1 MDKTKLRIAA
11 VVLAAVNVVLILINT
26 VMMTG
31 FWISSEMYLEQAY
44 NSKPNG
50 GTEYHADYAGL
61 FILLVPALI
70 CAAAAVVLLLS
81 VIRRNK
87 SYGAISVYWFMTAV
101 AVLSLTLYYGSFDSL
116 MKTAVMKNCIISL
129 ICFALIG
136 AFILLRRKIGKDA
149 LLGMA
154 ATAAALVLIFQL
166 ILLFEVGFDSFFMV
180 GMALPWFPAVPLL
193 PAAVTA
199 LTVLSKKHNSV

>member
-1 MDKTKLRIAA
+1 MDKSKLHIAA
-11 VVLAAVNVVLILINT
+11 IVLAAVNLVWVLVNT

-31 FWISSEMYLEQAY
+31 FWVSSELYLQQAY

-50 GTEYHADYAGL
+50 GTEYHADYAVL

-70 CAAAAVVLLLS
+70 SAAAAVVLLIS

-87 SYGAISVYWFMTAV
+87 SYGAMSAYWFMTAA

-136 AFILLRRKIGKDA
+136 VFILLRRKIGKDA

-180 GMALPWFPAVPLL
+180 GMALPWFPAVPIF
-193 PAAVTA
+193 PAALTA
-199 LTVLSKKHNSV
+199 LTVLSETRSTQ

>member
-1 MDKTKLRIAA
+1 MSRTKLRMAA
-11 VVLAAVNVVLILINT
+11 VVLAAVNLVWVLVNT

-31 FWISSEMYLEQAY
+31 FWVSSEMYLEHAY

-87 SYGAISVYWFMTAV
+87 SYGAMSAYWFMTAV

-136 AFILLRRKIGKDA
+136 VFILLRRKIGKDVF
-149 LLGMA
+149 LGMA

-166 ILLFEVGFDSFFMV
+166 ILLFEVGFDSLFMT
-180 GMALPWFPAVPLL
+180 GMALPWFPAVPLI

-199 LTVLSKKHNSV
+199 LTVLSENQNSV

>member
-1 MDKTKLRIAA
+1 MGKAKLHIAA
-11 VVLAAVNVVLILINT
+11 VVLAVVNVVVVLINT
-26 VMMTG
+26 VAMTG
-31 FWISSEMYLEQAY
+31 FWVSSEMHLQLAY

-61 FILLVPALI
+61 FILLIPALI
-70 CAAAAVVLLLS
+70 CAAAAV
-81 VIRRNK
+81 
-87 SYGAISVYWFMTAV
+87 
-101 AVLSLTLYYGSFDSL
+101 LSLILYMVDIGARSD
-116 MKTAVMKNCIISL
+116 MMKNCIISL
-129 ICFALIG
+129 ICFAFIG
-136 AFILLRRKIGKDA
+136 VFILLRRKIGKDA

-180 GMALPWFPAVPLL
+180 GMALPWFPAVPIF

-199 LTVLSKKHNSV
+199 LTALPEKQEYA